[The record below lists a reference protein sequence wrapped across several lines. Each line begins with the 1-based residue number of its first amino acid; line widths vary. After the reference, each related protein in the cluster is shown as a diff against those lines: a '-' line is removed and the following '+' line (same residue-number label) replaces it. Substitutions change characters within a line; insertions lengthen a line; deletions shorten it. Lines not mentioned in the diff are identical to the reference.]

1 MNKDKKYYVGK
12 SNGLEISE
20 SMFNHV
26 KNGKSINK
34 IIESISNITSNKK
47 YNGITGYLTNGFF
60 KRAEFDMSA
69 VLCALETYYNQD
81 KYRDID
87 DKLN

>member
-1 MNKDKKYYVGK
+1 
-12 SNGLEISE
+12 
-20 SMFNHV
+20 MFNCV

-34 IIESISNITSNKK
+34 IIESISNVTSNKK
-47 YNGITGYLTNGFF
+47 DNGITGFLTNGYF
-60 KRAEFDMSA
+60 KRDEFDMNA

-87 DKLN
+87 GKIN

>member
-1 MNKDKKYYVGK
+1 MKGGYEQVLNNYFIITYVCLMVKDKEYYVGK
-12 SNGLEISE
+12 S
-20 SMFNHV
+20 
-26 KNGKSINK
+26 
-34 IIESISNITSNKK
+34 
-47 YNGITGYLTNGFF
+47 NGFF

-87 DKLN
+87 DKLNKL